1 MLGEEHFSCAVLLI
15 IDPLAVVPGVVRPLH
30 DALAMV
36 LAFPQLTGVDG
47 PIRVF
52 HLGGGLVF
60 GRLGFWGFLFNSF
73 LSLG

>member
-1 MLGEEHFSCAVLLI
+1 
-15 IDPLAVVPGVVRPLH
+15 
-30 DALAMV
+30 MV

-52 HLGGGLVF
+52 DLGGGLVF
-60 GRLGFWGFLFNSF
+60 GRLGFRGFLFNSF